1 MVTRSPNSA
10 GQSPVSPG
18 ARDASTSVRVG
29 ALPCASPMT
38 PDMLLTFLVL
48 AGAVALFV
56 SEKMPPE
63 VVAMLSLAALLT
75 LRLVST
81 EEALSGFSSPATVT
95 VAAMFVLSAGLQHS
109 GSLNRLG
116 EAIARIRWGWLLALV
131 MMLLTAAVSA
141 FINNTAAVAVFL
153 PLIIAAAVAN
163 NLPPSKFLIPLSY
176 AAQFGGVCTLI
187 GTSTNLLVDSMAR
200 QAGHAGFTIFEFSE
214 LGILFVA
221 AGVVYM
227 MIARIFLL
235 PDLGVPHQADS
246 GHAGR
251 YVVELLVPG
260 KSGAVGRRGAELL
273 PADSGDVVVLEIFRG
288 GGALASPRDGVIE
301 PGDRLLVRG
310 NWNDVEQ
317 ARRKLKL
324 AFDQVATDLDLEGD
338 DEDGRVHAEAMVAPG
353 SHLIG
358 HSLADVR
365 FAHMYRARVQG
376 LHRHRLAIRQRLDQV
391 PLAVGDVLLLDAPES
406 ALDLMRAD
414 PGLVVMG
421 EREQTR
427 TSLRRSLMALGI
439 LTAVVAVAA
448 AGLMSIVASAI
459 IGCCM
464 LLLLRVLKPEEAYAA
479 IDWRVVLLLAG
490 VLPLGIALQNS
501 GAAALIADFSIGLVG
516 GLGPVATLAVIYIMT
531 SLLTEVMSNNA
542 SAALVVPIAIA
553 TAESLG
559 LDSKPF
565 LVAVAFA
572 ASTSFATPISYQTN
586 TMVYA
591 AGGYRF
597 QDFVKVGLPLNII
610 FITMAVVLIPR
621 YFPFHA

>member
-1 MVTRSPNSA
+1 
-10 GQSPVSPG
+10 
-18 ARDASTSVRVG
+18 
-29 ALPCASPMT
+29 MT

-63 VVAMLSLAALLT
+63 VVAMLALAALLT
-75 LRLVST
+75 LRLVTT

-116 EAIARIRWGWLLALV
+116 ETIARIRWGWLLALV

-153 PLIIAAAVAN
+153 PLVIAAAVAN

-200 QAGHAGFTIFEFSE
+200 QAGHAGFTIFEFSR
-214 LGILFVA
+214 LGITFVVV
-221 AGVVYM
+221 GTVYM
-227 MIARIFLL
+227 MFARRFLL
-235 PDLGVPHQADS
+235 PDLGVPQQADS

-251 YVVELLVPG
+251 YVAELLVPE
-260 KSGAVGRRGAELL
+260 KSGAVGRRGSELI
-273 PADSGDVVVLEIFRG
+273 PDDGGDVVVLEIFRG
-288 GGALASPRDGVIE
+288 RAALPSPRGSEIE

-310 NWNDVEQ
+310 HWPDIEQ

-324 AFDQVATDLDLEGD
+324 VHDHVASDLEGD

-353 SHLIG
+353 SHLVG

-365 FAHMYRARVQG
+365 FAHMYHARVQG
-376 LHRHRLAIRQRLDQV
+376 LHRHRLAIRQPLDRV
-391 PLAVGDVLLLDAPES
+391 PLAVGDVLLLDAPGS
-406 ALDLMRAD
+406 ALELMHAD
-414 PGLVVMG
+414 PGLVVLG
-421 EREQTR
+421 ERQQAR
-427 TSLRRSLMALGI
+427 TSIRGSLLALGI
-439 LTAVVAVAA
+439 LMAVVAVAA
-448 AGLMSIVASAI
+448 SGLMSIVAAAI
-459 IGCCM
+459 IGCCA
-464 LLLLRVLKPEEAYAA
+464 LLLLRVLEPEDAYAA

-490 VLPLGIALQNS
+490 VLPLGIALKNS
-501 GAAALIADFSIGLVG
+501 GAAALLADFSIGLVG
-516 GLGPVATLAVIYIMT
+516 GFGPVATLAVIYIMT

-597 QDFVKVGLPLNII
+597 HDFVKVGLPLNII
-610 FITMAVVLIPR
+610 FIVMAVVLIPQH
-621 YFPFHA
+621 FPFRP

>member
-1 MVTRSPNSA
+1 
-10 GQSPVSPG
+10 
-18 ARDASTSVRVG
+18 
-29 ALPCASPMT
+29 MT

-63 VVAMLSLAALLT
+63 VVAMLTLAALLT
-75 LRLVST
+75 LRLVT
-81 EEALSGFSSPATVT
+81 TDEALSGFSSPATVT

-131 MMLLTAAVSA
+131 MMLLTASVSA

-200 QAGHAGFTIFEFSE
+200 QAGHAGFTIFEFSQ
-214 LGILFVA
+214 LGIIFV
-221 AGVVYM
+221 VVGTIYM
-227 MIARIFLL
+227 MVARVFLL
-235 PDLGVPHQADS
+235 PDLGVPQQADS

-251 YVVELLVPG
+251 YVAELLVPE
-260 KSGAVGRRGAELL
+260 KSGAIGKRGAELL
-273 PADSGDVVVLEIFRG
+273 PNDSGDVVVLEVFRG
-288 GGALASPRDGVIE
+288 RTALPSPRGTGIE
-301 PGDRLLVRG
+301 AGDRLLVRG
-310 NWNDVEQ
+310 SWPDIEQ

-324 AFDQVATDLDLEGD
+324 AFDHVATDLEGD
-338 DEDGRVHAEAMVAPG
+338 EDDERVHAEAMVAPG
-353 SHLIG
+353 SHLVG

-365 FAHMYRARVQG
+365 FAHVYHARVQG
-376 LHRHRLAIRQRLDQV
+376 LHRHRLAIRQPLDHV

-427 TSLRRSLMALGI
+427 TSIRRSLLALGI
-439 LTAVVAVAA
+439 LSAVVAVAA

-459 IGCCM
+459 IGCCA
-464 LLLLRVLKPEEAYAA
+464 LLVLRVLKPEEAYAA

-516 GLGPVATLAVIYIMT
+516 GFGPVATLAVIYIMT
-531 SLLTEVMSNNA
+531 SALTEIMSNNA

-597 QDFVKVGLPLNII
+597 RDFVKVGLPLNVI
-610 FITMAVVLIPR
+610 FIAMAVVLIPR
-621 YFPFHA
+621 YFPFIP

>member
-1 MVTRSPNSA
+1 
-10 GQSPVSPG
+10 
-18 ARDASTSVRVG
+18 
-29 ALPCASPMT
+29 
-38 PDMLLTFLVL
+38 MLLTFLVL

-63 VVAMLSLAALLT
+63 VVAMLVLAALLT
-75 LRLVST
+75 LRLVTT

-95 VAAMFVLSAGLQHS
+95 VAAMFVLSAGLQQS

-200 QAGHAGFTIFEFSE
+200 QAGHAGFTIFEFSQ
-214 LGILFVA
+214 LGILFVV
-221 AGVVYM
+221 AGTAYLMV
-227 MIARIFLL
+227 ACRFLL
-235 PDLGVPHQADS
+235 PDLGVPQAADS

-251 YVVELLVPG
+251 YVTELLVTE
-260 KSGAVGRRGAELL
+260 KSPAIGRRGSELL
-273 PADSGDVVVLEIFRG
+273 PGDDGDVVLLEIFRHRV
-288 GGALASPRDGVIE
+288 AVPSPRAAEVE
-301 PGDRLLVRG
+301 AGDRLLLRG
-310 NWNDVEQ
+310 NWNDIEA

-324 AFDQVATDLDLEGD
+324 RHHQVAGDLEGD
-338 DEDGRVHAEAMVAPG
+338 DEDGRVHAEVMVAPG
-353 SHLIG
+353 SHLLG
-358 HSLADVR
+358 HTLAGLR
-365 FAHMYRARVQG
+365 FAHMYHARVQG
-376 LHRHRLAIRQRLDQV
+376 LHRHRLSIRQPLDHV
-391 PLAVGDVLLLDAPES
+391 PLAVGDVLLLDAPQS

-414 PGLVVMG
+414 PGLVVLG
-421 EREQTR
+421 QREQTR
-427 TSLRRSLMALGI
+427 TSVRRSLLALGI

-459 IGCCM
+459 IGCCL
-464 LLLLRVLKPEEAYAA
+464 LLLLRVLEPEEAYAS

-501 GAAALIADFSIGLVG
+501 GAAALIADASIGMVG
-516 GLGPVATLAVIYIMT
+516 GFGPVATLAVIYILT
-531 SLLTEVMSNNA
+531 SLLTEIMSNNA
-542 SAALVVPIAIA
+542 SAAVVVPIAIA

-597 QDFVKVGLPLNII
+597 RDFVKVGLPLNLI
-610 FITMAVVLIPR
+610 FIVMAIVLIPR
-621 YFPFHA
+621 YFPFQA

>member
-1 MVTRSPNSA
+1 
-10 GQSPVSPG
+10 
-18 ARDASTSVRVG
+18 
-29 ALPCASPMT
+29 
-38 PDMLLTFLVL
+38 MLLTFLVL

-63 VVAMLSLAALLT
+63 VVAMLALAALLT

-95 VAAMFVLSAGLQHS
+95 VAAMFVLSAGLQQS

-131 MMLLTAAVSA
+131 LMLLTAAVSA

-153 PLIIAAAVAN
+153 PLVIAAAVAN

-200 QAGHAGFTIFEFSE
+200 QAGHAGFTIFEFSQ

-221 AGVVYM
+221 AGTVYM
-227 MIARIFLL
+227 MIARRFLL
-235 PDLGVPHQADS
+235 PDLGVPQQADS

-251 YVVELLVPG
+251 YVAELLVPG
-260 KSGAVGRRGAELL
+260 KSGAIGKRGAELL
-273 PADSGDVVVLEIFRG
+273 PEDSGDVVLLEVFR
-288 GGALASPRDGVIE
+288 ARAAVPSPRAAEIA
-301 PGDRLLVRG
+301 PGDRLLLRG
-310 NWNDVEQ
+310 NWNDIEA

-324 AFDQVATDLDLEGD
+324 RHLHVDGEPGEEA
-338 DEDGRVHAEAMVAPG
+338 EDGEHERVHAEVMVAPG
-353 SHLIG
+353 SHLVG
-358 HSLADVR
+358 HTLASLR
-365 FAHMYRARVQG
+365 FAHMYHARVQG
-376 LHRHRLAIRQRLDQV
+376 LHRHRLAIRQPLDHV
-391 PLAVGDVLLLDAPES
+391 PLAVGDVLLLDAPGS
-406 ALDLMRAD
+406 ALELMRAD
-414 PGLVVMG
+414 PGLVVLG
-421 EREQTR
+421 QREQAR
-427 TSLRRSLMALGI
+427 TSLRRSLLALGI

-448 AGLMSIVASAI
+448 AGLMSIVAAAI

-464 LLLLRVLKPEEAYAA
+464 LLLLRVLQPEEAYAA

-490 VLPLGIALQNS
+490 VLPLGIALQKS
-501 GAAALIADFSIGLVG
+501 GAAALVADFSIGLVG
-516 GLGPVATLAVIYIMT
+516 GFGPVATLAVIYIMT

-597 QDFVKVGLPLNII
+597 SDFVKVGLPLNVI
-610 FITMAVVLIPR
+610 FIVMAVILIPR
-621 YFPFHA
+621 HFPFSG

>member
-1 MVTRSPNSA
+1 
-10 GQSPVSPG
+10 
-18 ARDASTSVRVG
+18 
-29 ALPCASPMT
+29 MT

-63 VVAMLSLAALLT
+63 VVAMLTLAALLT

-200 QAGHAGFTIFEFSE
+200 QAGHDGFTIFEFSR
-214 LGILFVA
+214 LGLVFVI
-221 AGVVYM
+221 AGTLYLM
-227 MIARIFLL
+227 FARRFLL
-235 PDLGVPHQADS
+235 PDLGVPQRADS

-251 YVVELLVPG
+251 YVVELLVPDR
-260 KSGAVGRRGAELL
+260 SGAIGKRGAELL
-273 PADSGDVVVLEIFRG
+273 PHDIGDVVLLEIIR
-288 GGALASPRDGVIE
+288 ARSVLPSPRGTDIE
-301 PGDRLLVRG
+301 AGDRLLVRG
-310 NWNDVEQ
+310 SWPDIEA
-317 ARRKLKL
+317 ARRKLRL
-324 AFDQVATDLDLEGD
+324 AHDHVATDLED
-338 DEDGRVHAEAMVAPG
+338 DVEDGRVYAEAMVAPG
-353 SHLIG
+353 SHLVG
-358 HSLADVR
+358 LSLADVR
-365 FAHMYRARVQG
+365 FAHVYRARVQG
-376 LHRHRLAIRQRLDQV
+376 LHRHRLSIRQPLDQV

-427 TSLRRSLMALGI
+427 TSIRRSLLALGI

-448 AGLMSIVASAI
+448 AGLMSIVAAAI

-501 GAAALIADFSIGLVG
+501 GAAALIADASIGLVG
-516 GLGPVATLAVIYIMT
+516 GLGPVATLAVIYVMT
-531 SLLTEVMSNNA
+531 SLLTEIMSNNA

-597 QDFVKVGLPLNII
+597 SDFVKVGLPLNLI
-610 FITMAVVLIPR
+610 FIVLAIVLIPR
-621 YFPFHA
+621 HFPFHA

>member
-1 MVTRSPNSA
+1 
-10 GQSPVSPG
+10 
-18 ARDASTSVRVG
+18 
-29 ALPCASPMT
+29 MT

-75 LRLVST
+75 LRLVTT

-131 MMLLTAAVSA
+131 MMLLTAGVSA

-200 QAGHAGFTIFEFSE
+200 QAGHAGFSIFEFSQ
-214 LGILFVA
+214 LGIVFVV
-221 AGVVYM
+221 AGTAYM
-227 MIARIFLL
+227 MFARTFLL
-235 PDLGVPHQADS
+235 PDLGVPQRADS

-251 YVVELLVPG
+251 YVVELLVPP
-260 KSGAVGRRGAELL
+260 KSAAIGRRGAELL
-273 PADSGDVVVLEIFRG
+273 DDDGDVVVLEIFRG
-288 GGALASPRDGVIE
+288 GVALPSPRGTEIGE
-301 PGDRLLVRG
+301 GDRVLVRG
-310 NWNDVEQ
+310 SWNDVEQ

-324 AFDQVATDLDLEGD
+324 AYDHVAHDLEGD
-338 DEDGRVHAEAMVAPG
+338 DEEGRLHAEAMVAPG

-365 FAHMYRARVQG
+365 FAHVYHARVQG
-376 LHRHRLAIRQRLDQV
+376 LHRHRLSIRQPLDQV

-406 ALDLMRAD
+406 GLELMRAD
-414 PGLVVMG
+414 PGLVVLG

-427 TSLRRSLMALGI
+427 TSIRRSLMALGI

-459 IGCCM
+459 IGCCA

-490 VLPLGIALQNS
+490 VLPLGIALQKS

-597 QDFVKVGLPLNII
+597 HDFVKVGLPLNII
-610 FITMAVVLIPR
+610 FIVMAVALIPR

>member
-1 MVTRSPNSA
+1 
-10 GQSPVSPG
+10 
-18 ARDASTSVRVG
+18 
-29 ALPCASPMT
+29 
-38 PDMLLTFLVL
+38 MLLTFLVL

-63 VVAMLSLAALLT
+63 VVAMLVLAALLT
-75 LRLVST
+75 LRLVTT

-95 VAAMFVLSAGLQHS
+95 VAAMFVLSAGLQQS

-200 QAGHAGFTIFEFSE
+200 QAGHAGFTIFEFSQ
-214 LGILFVA
+214 LGILFVV
-221 AGVVYM
+221 AGTAYLMV
-227 MIARIFLL
+227 ARRFLL
-235 PDLGVPHQADS
+235 PDLGVPQAADS

-251 YVVELLVPG
+251 YVTELLVTE
-260 KSGAVGRRGAELL
+260 KSPAIGRRGSELL
-273 PADSGDVVVLEIFRG
+273 PGDDGDVVLLEIFRHRV
-288 GGALASPRDGVIE
+288 AVPSPRAAEVE
-301 PGDRLLVRG
+301 AGDRLLLRG
-310 NWNDVEQ
+310 NWNDIEA

-324 AFDQVATDLDLEGD
+324 RHHQVAGDLEGD
-338 DEDGRVHAEAMVAPG
+338 DEDGRVHAEVMVAPG
-353 SHLIG
+353 SHLLG
-358 HSLADVR
+358 HTLAGLR
-365 FAHMYRARVQG
+365 FAHMYHARVQG
-376 LHRHRLAIRQRLDQV
+376 LHRHRLSIRQPLDHV
-391 PLAVGDVLLLDAPES
+391 PLAVGDVLLLDAPQS

-414 PGLVVMG
+414 PGLVVLG
-421 EREQTR
+421 QREQTR
-427 TSLRRSLMALGI
+427 TSVRRSLLALGI

-459 IGCCM
+459 IGCCL
-464 LLLLRVLKPEEAYAA
+464 LLLLRVLEPEEAYAS

-501 GAAALIADFSIGLVG
+501 GAAALIADASIGMVG
-516 GLGPVATLAVIYIMT
+516 GFGPVATLAVIYILT
-531 SLLTEVMSNNA
+531 SLLTEIMSNNA
-542 SAALVVPIAIA
+542 SAAVVVPIAIA

-597 QDFVKVGLPLNII
+597 RDFVKVGLPLNLI
-610 FITMAVVLIPR
+610 FIVMAIVLIPR
-621 YFPFHA
+621 YFPFQA

>member
-1 MVTRSPNSA
+1 
-10 GQSPVSPG
+10 
-18 ARDASTSVRVG
+18 
-29 ALPCASPMT
+29 MT

-63 VVAMLSLAALLT
+63 VVAMLTLAALLT

-200 QAGHAGFTIFEFSE
+200 QAGHEGFTIFEFSQ
-214 LGILFVA
+214 LGIVFVV
-221 AGVVYM
+221 AGTLYLM
-227 MIARIFLL
+227 FARRFLL
-235 PDLGVPHQADS
+235 PDLGVPQQADS

-251 YVVELLVPG
+251 YVVELLVPA
-260 KSGAVGRRGAELL
+260 KSAAVGKRGAELL
-273 PADSGDVVVLEIFRG
+273 SPDGGDVVVLEIFRG
-288 GGALASPRDGVIE
+288 RAALPSPRGTEIE
-301 PGDRLLVRG
+301 AGDRLLVRG
-310 NWNDVEQ
+310 AWTDIEQ

-324 AFDQVATDLDLEGD
+324 AYDHVATDLED
-338 DEDGRVHAEAMVAPG
+338 DVEDGRVYAEAMVAPG
-353 SHLIG
+353 SHLVG
-358 HSLADVR
+358 LSLADVR
-365 FAHMYRARVQG
+365 FAHVYRARVQG
-376 LHRHRLAIRQRLDQV
+376 LHRHRLSIRQPLDQV

-427 TSLRRSLMALGI
+427 TSIRRSLLALGI

-501 GAAALIADFSIGLVG
+501 GAAALIADFSIGMVG
-516 GLGPVATLAVIYIMT
+516 GLGPVATLAVIYVMT
-531 SLLTEVMSNNA
+531 SLLTEIMSNNA

-597 QDFVKVGLPLNII
+597 RDFVKVGLPLNLI
-610 FITMAVVLIPR
+610 FIVMAIVLIPR
-621 YFPFHA
+621 HFPFHA

>member
-1 MVTRSPNSA
+1 
-10 GQSPVSPG
+10 
-18 ARDASTSVRVG
+18 
-29 ALPCASPMT
+29 MT

-63 VVAMLSLAALLT
+63 VVAMLTLAALLT

-176 AAQFGGVCTLI
+176 AGQFGGVCTLI

-200 QAGHAGFTIFEFSE
+200 QAGHDGFTIFEFSR
-214 LGILFVA
+214 LGLVFVV
-221 AGVVYM
+221 AGTLYLM
-227 MIARIFLL
+227 FARRFLL
-235 PDLGVPHQADS
+235 PDLGVPQRADS

-251 YVVELLVPG
+251 YVVELVVPDR
-260 KSGAVGRRGAELL
+260 SGAIGKRGAELL
-273 PADSGDVVVLEIFRG
+273 PHDIGDVVLLEIIR
-288 GGALASPRDGVIE
+288 ARSVLPSPRGTDIE
-301 PGDRLLVRG
+301 AGDRLLVRG
-310 NWNDVEQ
+310 SWPDIEA
-317 ARRKLKL
+317 ARRKLRL
-324 AFDQVATDLDLEGD
+324 AHDHVATDLED
-338 DEDGRVHAEAMVAPG
+338 DVEDGRVYAEAMVAPG
-353 SHLIG
+353 SHLVG
-358 HSLADVR
+358 LSLADVR
-365 FAHMYRARVQG
+365 FAHVYRARVQG
-376 LHRHRLAIRQRLDQV
+376 LHRHRLSIRQPLDQV

-427 TSLRRSLMALGI
+427 TSIRRSLLALGI

-501 GAAALIADFSIGLVG
+501 GAAALIADFSIGMVG
-516 GLGPVATLAVIYIMT
+516 GLGPVATLAVIYVMT
-531 SLLTEVMSNNA
+531 SLLTEIMSNNA

-565 LVAVAFA
+565 LVAVAFS

-597 QDFVKVGLPLNII
+597 RDFVKVGLPLNLI
-610 FITMAVVLIPR
+610 FIVMAIVLIPR
-621 YFPFHA
+621 HFPFHA

>member
-1 MVTRSPNSA
+1 
-10 GQSPVSPG
+10 
-18 ARDASTSVRVG
+18 
-29 ALPCASPMT
+29 MT
-38 PDMLLTFLVL
+38 PDMLLTFLVV
-48 AGAVALFV
+48 AGAIALFI

-63 VVAMLSLAALLT
+63 VVAMLVLAALLT

-95 VAAMFVLSAGLQHS
+95 VAAMFVLSAGLQRS

-116 EAIARIRWGWLLALV
+116 ETIARIRWGWLLALV
-131 MMLLTAAVSA
+131 MMLLTALVSA

-200 QAGHAGFTIFEFSE
+200 QAGHEGFTIFEFSQ
-214 LGILFVA
+214 LGIIFV
-221 AGVVYM
+221 VVGTVYL
-227 MIARIFLL
+227 MIARQFLL
-235 PDLGVPHQADS
+235 PDLGVPQQADS

-251 YVVELLVPG
+251 YVAELLVPE
-260 KSGAVGRRGAELL
+260 KSGAIGKRGSELL
-273 PADSGDVVVLEIFRG
+273 PDDSGDVVVLEIFRG
-288 GGALASPRDGVIE
+288 RAAVPSPRGTGIE
-301 PGDRLLVRG
+301 AGDRLLVRG
-310 NWNDVEQ
+310 NWTDIEA

-324 AFDQVATDLDLEGD
+324 RHDDVAGDLEGD
-338 DEDGRVHAEAMVAPG
+338 DEDGRVHAEAMVAPS

-358 HSLADVR
+358 HTLASLR
-365 FAHMYRARVQG
+365 FAHTYHARVQG
-376 LHRHRLAIRQRLDQV
+376 LHRHRLSTRQPLDHV

-414 PGLVVMG
+414 PGLVVLG

-427 TSLRRSLMALGI
+427 TSIRRSLLALGI
-439 LTAVVAVAA
+439 LVAVVAVAA

-464 LLLLRVLKPEEAYAA
+464 LLLLRVLEPEDAYAA

-501 GAAALIADFSIGLVG
+501 GAAALIADFSIGLFG
-516 GLGPVATLAVIYIMT
+516 GFGPVATLAVIYVLT
-531 SLLTEVMSNNA
+531 SVLTETMSNNA
-542 SAALVVPIAIA
+542 SAAVVVPIAIA

-597 QDFVKVGLPLNII
+597 RDFVKVGLPLNII
-610 FITMAVVLIPR
+610 FIVMAVVLIPR
-621 YFPFHA
+621 YFPFSA

>member
-1 MVTRSPNSA
+1 
-10 GQSPVSPG
+10 
-18 ARDASTSVRVG
+18 
-29 ALPCASPMT
+29 MT

-56 SEKMPPE
+56 SERMPPE
-63 VVAMLSLAALLT
+63 VVAMLVLAALLT
-75 LRLVST
+75 LRLVTT
-81 EEALSGFSSPATVT
+81 EEALSGFSSPATIT
-95 VAAMFVLSAGLQHS
+95 VAAMFVLSAGLQQS

-200 QAGHAGFTIFEFSE
+200 QAGHAGFTIFEFSQ
-214 LGILFVA
+214 LGILFV
-221 AGVVYM
+221 VVGTVYLM
-227 MIARIFLL
+227 VARRFLL
-235 PDLGVPHQADS
+235 PDLGVPQQADS

-251 YVVELLVPG
+251 YVTELLVTE
-260 KSGAVGRRGAELL
+260 KSSAIGRRGSELL
-273 PADSGDVVVLEIFRG
+273 PGDDGDVVLLEIFRQR
-288 GGALASPRDGVIE
+288 ATVPSPRAAEVE
-301 PGDRLLVRG
+301 AGDRLLLRG
-310 NWNDVEQ
+310 NWNDIEA
-317 ARRKLKL
+317 ARRMLKL
-324 AFDQVATDLDLEGD
+324 RHHQVAGDLEGD
-338 DEDGRVHAEAMVAPG
+338 DEDGRVHAEVMVAPG
-353 SHLIG
+353 SHLLG
-358 HSLADVR
+358 HTLAGLR
-365 FAHMYRARVQG
+365 FAHMYHARVQG
-376 LHRHRLAIRQRLDQV
+376 LHRHRLSIRQPLDHV
-391 PLAVGDVLLLDAPES
+391 PLAVGDVLLLDAPQS
-406 ALDLMRAD
+406 ALELMRAD
-414 PGLVVMG
+414 PGLVVLG
-421 EREQTR
+421 QREQTR
-427 TSLRRSLMALGI
+427 TSLRRSLLALGI

-448 AGLMSIVASAI
+448 AGLMSIVAAAI
-459 IGCCM
+459 IGCCL
-464 LLLLRVLKPEEAYAA
+464 LLLLRVLEPEEAYAS

-490 VLPLGIALQNS
+490 VLPLGIALQKS
-501 GAAALIADFSIGLVG
+501 GAAAMLADFSIDMVG
-516 GLGPVATLAVIYIMT
+516 GFGPVATLAVIYILT
-531 SLLTEVMSNNA
+531 SLLPEIMSNNA
-542 SAALVVPIAIA
+542 SAAVVVPIAIA

-597 QDFVKVGLPLNII
+597 RDFVKVGLPLNLI
-610 FITMAVVLIPR
+610 FIVMAIVLIPR
-621 YFPFHA
+621 HFPFNA

>member
-1 MVTRSPNSA
+1 
-10 GQSPVSPG
+10 
-18 ARDASTSVRVG
+18 
-29 ALPCASPMT
+29 MT

-63 VVAMLSLAALLT
+63 VVAMLTLAALLT
-75 LRLVST
+75 LRLVTT

-131 MMLLTAAVSA
+131 MMLLTAGVSA

-200 QAGHAGFTIFEFSE
+200 QAGHAGFSIFEFSQ
-214 LGILFVA
+214 LGLVFVVTGTA
-221 AGVVYM
+221 YM
-227 MIARIFLL
+227 MFARTFLL
-235 PDLGVPHQADS
+235 PDLGVPQRADS

-251 YVVELLVPG
+251 YVVELLVPP
-260 KSGAVGRRGAELL
+260 KSAAIGRRGAELL
-273 PADSGDVVVLEIFRG
+273 DDDGDVVVLEIFRD
-288 GGALASPRDGVIE
+288 GAALPSPRGTEVE
-301 PGDRLLVRG
+301 AGDRLLVRG
-310 NWNDVEQ
+310 SWNDVEQ
-317 ARRKLKL
+317 ARRRLKL
-324 AFDQVATDLDLEGD
+324 AYDHVAHDLEGD
-338 DEDGRVHAEAMVAPG
+338 DEDGRLHAEAMVAPG
-353 SHLIG
+353 SHLVG

-365 FAHMYRARVQG
+365 FAHVYHARVQG
-376 LHRHRLAIRQRLDQV
+376 LHRHRLSIRQPLDRV

-406 ALDLMRAD
+406 GLELMRAD
-414 PGLVVMG
+414 PGLVVLG

-427 TSLRRSLMALGI
+427 TSIRRSLIALGI
-439 LTAVVAVAA
+439 LTAVVAAAA

-459 IGCCM
+459 IGCCA
-464 LLLLRVLKPEEAYAA
+464 LLLLRVLRPEEAYAA

-516 GLGPVATLAVIYIMT
+516 GFGPVATLAVIYIMT

-597 QDFVKVGLPLNII
+597 RDFVKVGLPLNLI
-610 FITMAVVLIPR
+610 FIVLAVALIPR

>member
-1 MVTRSPNSA
+1 
-10 GQSPVSPG
+10 
-18 ARDASTSVRVG
+18 
-29 ALPCASPMT
+29 MT

-75 LRLVST
+75 LRLVTT

-200 QAGHAGFTIFEFSE
+200 QAGHAGFSIFEFSQ
-214 LGILFVA
+214 LGLVFV
-221 AGVVYM
+221 VVGTAYLM
-227 MIARIFLL
+227 FARSVLL
-235 PDLGVPHQADS
+235 PDLGVPQQADS

-251 YVVELLVPG
+251 YVVELMVPAR
-260 KSGAVGRRGAELL
+260 SAAIGRRGGELL
-273 PADSGDVVVLEIFRG
+273 PHDGGDVVVLEVFRG
-288 GGALASPRDGVIE
+288 RTALPSPRGMEIE
-301 PGDRLLVRG
+301 AGDRLLVRG
-310 NWNDVEQ
+310 RWKDVEE
-317 ARRKLKL
+317 ARRRLKL
-324 AFDQVATDLDLEGD
+324 AYDHVAHDLEGD
-338 DEDGRVHAEAMVAPG
+338 DEDGRLHAEAMVAPG

-358 HSLADVR
+358 HSLAEVR
-365 FAHMYRARVQG
+365 FAHVYHARVQG
-376 LHRHRLAIRQRLDQV
+376 LHRHRLSIRQPLDQV

-406 ALDLMRAD
+406 GLELMRAD
-414 PGLVVMG
+414 PGLVVLG

-427 TSLRRSLMALGI
+427 TSIRRSLIALGI

-459 IGCCM
+459 IGCCA

-490 VLPLGIALQNS
+490 VLPLGIALQKS

-516 GLGPVATLAVIYIMT
+516 GLGPVATLAVIYVMT

-597 QDFVKVGLPLNII
+597 HDFVKVGLPLNII
-610 FITMAVVLIPR
+610 FIVLAVALIPR

>member
-1 MVTRSPNSA
+1 
-10 GQSPVSPG
+10 
-18 ARDASTSVRVG
+18 
-29 ALPCASPMT
+29 MT

-200 QAGHAGFTIFEFSE
+200 QAGHAGFTIFEFSQ
-214 LGILFVA
+214 LGIIFVA
-221 AGVVYM
+221 VGTVYM
-227 MIARIFLL
+227 MLARRFLL
-235 PDLGVPHQADS
+235 PDLGVPQQADS

-251 YVVELLVPG
+251 YVVELVVPD
-260 KSGAVGRRGAELL
+260 KSGAIGKRGAELL
-273 PADSGDVVVLEIFRG
+273 PNDSGDVVVLEIFRG
-288 GGALASPRDGVIE
+288 RTTLPSPRGDGIQA
-301 PGDRLLVRG
+301 GDRLLVRG
-310 NWNDVEQ
+310 AWPDIEQ

-324 AFDQVATDLDLEGD
+324 VHDDVASGLEGD

-365 FAHMYRARVQG
+365 FAHVYHARVQG
-376 LHRHRLAIRQRLDQV
+376 LHRHRLSIRQPLDQV
-391 PLAVGDVLLLDAPES
+391 PLAVGDVLLLDAPGS

-414 PGLVVMG
+414 PGLVPKMVS
-421 EREQTR
+421 EIIRWQTP
-427 TSLRRSLMALGI
+427 LAHMRRRALMDTELGGKAI
-439 LTAVVAVAA
+439 RAGVVAPAPA
-448 AGLMSIVASAI
+448 QHHL
-459 IGCCM
+459 
-464 LLLLRVLKPEEAYAA
+464 E
-479 IDWRVVLLLAG
+479 
-490 VLPLGIALQNS
+490 
-501 GAAALIADFSIGLVG
+501 VG
-516 GLGPVATLAVIYIMT
+516 H
-531 SLLTEVMSNNA
+531 
-542 SAALVVPIAIA
+542 
-553 TAESLG
+553 
-559 LDSKPF
+559 
-565 LVAVAFA
+565 
-572 ASTSFATPISYQTN
+572 
-586 TMVYA
+586 
-591 AGGYRF
+591 GGFRF
-597 QDFVKVGLPLNII
+597 
-610 FITMAVVLIPR
+610 
-621 YFPFHA
+621 H